1 MGPGKVILKVFCV
14 SLTLLSS
21 SVRAPLFHM
30 IPQALPHVLLWVS
43 GSVSIGCW
51 MKPLRGQLSYLP
63 VCKNGRVSVLQCARC
78 PLP

>member
-1 MGPGKVILKVFCV
+1 MGPGKVILNVFCV

-43 GSVSIGCW
+43 GSVSIRCW
-51 MKPLRGQLSYLP
+51 VKPLRGQLS
-63 VCKNGRVSVLQCARC
+63 SVC
-78 PLP
+78 PLTISSLLAFLLTETE